1 MKSKRQIVGVSKALH
16 FLLPDLVIPMDGEY
30 TMNCFFGYNKYS
42 DNIETESKI
51 FKDIF
56 TKSHEIVKKLN
67 LCHADVD
74 NNKWNTSVPKLIDNA
89 MIGFL
94 GYLKKHGAEKTIT
107 MIKEMEH

>member
-1 MKSKRQIVGVSKALH
+1 M
-16 FLLPDLVIPMDGEY
+16 Y
-30 TMNCFFGYNKYS
+30 FGYNKYS

-56 TKSHEIVKKLN
+56 TKSHEIVKKFN
-67 LCHADVD
+67 LCDDDLD

-89 MIGFL
+89 MIGFI
-94 GYLKKHGAEKTIT
+94 GCFKKYGAQKTIT